1 MNVFG
6 FGIVLILL
14 STMTLPSICNFQHAL
29 VPEGANVAF
38 PVAANAARFL
48 LDYTYNATLGLCS
61 EVYGNSGNSLNFPG
75 QVFWICSDNL
85 LAYYALRQYNETV
98 SNAIRDTIKVYAK
111 NFSLPTDSSGI
122 PISYKHEPI
131 IGDSLPEGIPH
142 NPNLYTLRN
151 ETGLLVMT
159 EANNGTLWDN
169 WVDYADEWAWQGL
182 SFINQGKTTEALA
195 CYNSMMRMWD
205 GTGFADA
212 AYNDTIANGPGH
224 YESFKLA
231 LAIILR
237 QRLSL
242 AQPPQESKM
251 EDILAA
257 CQQPNGGI
265 STGYDKSLSTAG
277 YNENTETTALVIIA
291 NVGKSNATKVG
302 LFYYVWYNGTLGQG
316 HWNGTPP
323 DDPTSTKWTVVD
335 EPVLGFYNSSDPKV
349 IKQHLEWFKELGID
363 FLIISWW
370 GPNSFEDNTTK
381 TLFSIATQYGYPIQ
395 ITIMVE
401 AYDWSGLYDFKT
413 IYDYI
418 NDTYVTPYGSIYM
431 RLYDLP
437 LVCFFNDNINM
448 TRTEENR
455 TAIHSV
461 SGFSA
466 RIIGQSNYV
475 DWYAWRPCST
485 DCEGYP
491 NVFPKLS
498 KDGFTCIEPRYD
510 DRHIGG
516 NSTFDENYA
525 ESLYD
530 EQWRTAQEYKDQGNL
545 SIVAIYSWNE
555 YHERSE
561 IEPHISPEGKLVLL
575 PFSKTY
581 HYTQTIL
588 ETIPEFPSL
597 LTPSLLMIATL
608 LAIMVYRRKAHER
621 RMKTDEFR

>member
-6 FGIVLILL
+6 FGIILILL
-14 STMTLPSICNFQHAL
+14 STMTLPSAYNFQDAL
-29 VPEGANVAF
+29 APEGVNVVV

-48 LDYTYNATLGLCS
+48 LDYTYNATLDLCS
-61 EVYGNSGNSLNFPG
+61 EIYGNSGNSLNYSG

-98 SNAIRDTIKVYAK
+98 SNAIRDTIKAYAK
-111 NFSLPTDSSGI
+111 NYSLPTDSSGI

-142 NPNLYTLRN
+142 TPNLYTLRN
-151 ETGLLVMT
+151 ETALLIMT
-159 EANNGTLWDN
+159 EANNGTSWDN

-182 SFINQGKTTEALA
+182 RFINQGKTMEALS

-205 GTGFADA
+205 GIGFADA
-212 AYNDTIANGPGH
+212 AYNETIANGHGC
-224 YESFKLA
+224 YVSFKLA

-242 AQPPQESKM
+242 AKPPQESKM
-251 EDILAA
+251 EDILAT
-257 CQQPNGGI
+257 CQQPDGGI
-265 STGYDKSLSTAG
+265 ATGYDEILSTAG
-277 YNENTETTALVIIA
+277 HNANTETTALVILA

-302 LFYYVWYNGTLGQG
+302 FFYYVWYNGTLGQG

-323 DDPTSTKWTVVD
+323 DDPNSTKWTVVD

-349 IKQHLEWFKELGID
+349 IKQHLEWFRELGID
-363 FLIISWW
+363 FLFVSWW
-370 GPNSFEDNTTK
+370 GPNSFEDNATK
-381 TLFSIATQYGYPIQ
+381 TLFSIAAQYGYPIQ
-395 ITIMVE
+395 FAIMVE

-418 NDTYVTPYGSIYM
+418 TDTYVTPYGNIYM

-455 TAIHSV
+455 TAIRSV

-485 DCEGYP
+485 DGEDYP
-491 NVFPKLS
+491 SVFPKLS
-498 KDGFTCIEPRYD
+498 EDGFTCIEPRYD
-510 DRHIGG
+510 DSHIGG
-516 NSTFDENYA
+516 HSTFDEDYT
-525 ESLYD
+525 EGLYD
-530 EQWRTAQEYKDQGNL
+530 EQWRTAQEYRDQGNL

-561 IEPHISPEGKLVLL
+561 IEPHISPEGKLVLM

-581 HYTQTIL
+581 HYTQSIL

-597 LTPSLLMIATL
+597 LMPLILMIATL
-608 LAIMVYRRKAHER
+608 LTIMVYRREGHER
-621 RMKTDEFR
+621 RMKTE